1 MGMTRKFLSTMTLGW
16 IDFRSD
22 KERIAR
28 STRKTAK
35 EARKQRKYIQKHGY
49 GSGM

>member
-1 MGMTRKFLSTMTLGW
+1 MGLFRKSLSVSTLGI

-28 STRKTAK
+28 STRLIRRSTK
-35 EARKQRKYIQKHGY
+35 KQTRILKRD
-49 GSGM
+49 SN

>member
-1 MGMTRKFLSTMTLGW
+1 MGLIRKSLSVSTMGI

-28 STRKTAK
+28 STRLIKRATK
-35 EARKQRKYIQKHGY
+35 KQTRVMKRDAAE
-49 GSGM
+49 